1 MAATSRSDAKQRL
14 TGDWGERPETPV
26 GVVIID
32 FLAENLE
39 SKYLPLGLFFEAAK
53 SVGGN
58 DKSAVINVVNYLTGG
73 ALPLLKLELEY
84 IDDAVVYRL
93 KSDEALAATTRSI
106 NPISGD
112 FDPDLSEKLFMCYS
126 ISDTGRA
133 VLGRDHD

>member
-1 MAATSRSDAKQRL
+1 MAATSRSGAKQRL
-14 TGDWGERPETPV
+14 TGDWGERPEAPI

-53 SVGGN
+53 SVDGN
-58 DKSAVINVVNYLTGG
+58 DKGAVINVVNYLTGG

-93 KSDEALAATTRSI
+93 ESDEALAATTRSI

-126 ISDTGRA
+126 ISDTGKA